1 MLAFKI
7 IKLCNIRTLNNILKT
22 QTNTLNQVNNSFR
35 LKTVNSK
42 VNNNLV
48 MIPCRSVYC
57 LLFSTNTNRN
67 KHERDKGHGPKDKL
81 TKIQFDSEM
90 VYICVQHQT
99 AKQHQAINAV
109 LLDI

>member
-1 MLAFKI
+1 M
-7 IKLCNIRTLNNILKT
+7 
-22 QTNTLNQVNNSFR
+22 NNSFR

-57 LLFSTNTNRN
+57 DKKFSTNTNRN
-67 KHERDKGHGPKDKL
+67 KKERAKGHGPKDKL
-81 TKIQFDSEM
+81 PKFSLILKM